1 MKTLLDSLNPEQ
13 REAVEHFEGPGL
25 VLAGAGS
32 GKTRVLTTRVCHLV
46 MEHGVPAD
54 RIMAVTFTNKAAG
67 EMRERIAAM
76 LGHRPAGAWIGTF
89 HAIGAR
95 LLRRHAPEVGWTRGF
110 AIRDAEQALREVKK
124 AQQDA
129 RVDIKRWPPKA
140 LRSAISSAKNQLVG
154 PEAFERAHAD
164 GFDPLLKRAARVYP
178 VYQQSLREQDAMD
191 FDDLLFLPV
200 RLLAGNR
207 QLLERYRERFSFI
220 LVDEYQDTN
229 HAQFKFLELLASGHR
244 NLMVVGD
251 DDQSIYGWRGAD
263 IHNILDFERSFPGA
277 RVVRLEQNYRS
288 TPVIL
293 AAANAVIRQNRHRK
307 EKTMRTDRVG
317 GLPVTRVE
325 AVDETDEARWVVEE
339 IERKMLSQPSLDH
352 RDFAVLYRTNAQARA
367 MEDRFWRRGV
377 PYQIVGGARFYERR
391 EIQDVLSYLRLIANP
406 RDADAFDRVVNYP
419 RRGVGAVSLARLSAF
434 AREAGVGPL
443 EAAERAAEVP
453 DLGKAPRRGLSALA
467 DLIRRYSLR
476 AAGHSVGQLL
486 QDLIEELDLLRLL
499 REEGPEG
506 DDRAENVQELVA
518 AARQFVAEELLE
530 LDEGDR
536 DTFTDL
542 GLFLQHVALVADID
556 KHDPGAD
563 AVTLMTVH
571 SAKGLEFPVV
581 FIAGLDEGLFPLS
594 RAYDDEGLLEEE
606 RRLFYVGMT
615 RACEKLYLI
624 HARARRRAGEVLR
637 SRGSSFMDVLE
648 DVEDVRTERLR
659 ASDWT
664 VGPRAGRGRASATG
678 ASAAGASAAW
688 AGGPATDDGFNQDRP
703 SYAKGERVVHQTFG
717 SGVIVELSG
726 FGPDMKV
733 TVDFADAGRKKLVVR
748 YAALEKDYF

>member
-1 MKTLLDSLNPEQ
+1 MTAFLDSLNPEQ
-13 REAVEHFEGPGL
+13 REAVEHFEGPSL

-32 GKTRVLTTRVCHLV
+32 GKTRVLTTRVWHLI

-67 EMRERIAAM
+67 EMRERVAAM
-76 LGHRPAGAWIGTF
+76 LGGQPAGAWIGTF

-95 LLRRHAPEVGWTRGF
+95 LLRRHAPEAGWTRGF

-124 AQQDA
+124 AQKAA
-129 RVDIKRWPPKA
+129 RVDIKRWSPKA
-140 LRSAISSAKNQLVG
+140 VRSCISDAKNQLVG
-154 PEAFERAHAD
+154 PEAFARAHAD
-164 GFDPLLKRAARVYP
+164 GSDPMLRQVARVYP

-191 FDDLLFLPV
+191 FDDLLLQPV
-200 RLLAGNR
+200 RLLASNR
-207 QLLERYRERFSFI
+207 PLLERYQENFTFI

-229 HAQFKFLELLASGHR
+229 RVQFRFLELLASTHR

-263 IHNILDFERSFPGA
+263 ISNILDFELSFPGA

-293 AAANAVIRQNRHRK
+293 AAANVVIRQNLYRK
-307 EKTMRTDRVG
+307 EKTMRTERVG

-325 AVDETDEARWVVEE
+325 AADETDEARWIVEE
-339 IERKMLSQPSLDH
+339 IERRMLSEPRLDY

-367 MEDRFWRRGV
+367 LEDRFWRRGV
-377 PYQIVGGARFYERR
+377 PYQIVGGVRFYERR
-391 EIQDVLSYLRLIANP
+391 EIQDVLSYLRLITNP
-406 RDADAFDRVVNYP
+406 RDADAFERVVNYP
-419 RRGVGAVSLARLSAF
+419 RRGVGAVSLARLSGF
-434 AREAGVGPL
+434 AREAGINLL
-443 EAAERAAEVP
+443 EAAARADEVPRRTRAAR
-453 DLGKAPRRGLSALA
+453 KGLCGLA
-467 DLIRRYSLR
+467 DLIRRYSAR
-476 AAGHSVGQLL
+476 AASHSAGRVL
-486 QDLIEELDLLRLL
+486 QALIEELALVRLL

-506 DDRAENVQELVA
+506 DDRAENVRELVA
-518 AARQFVAEELLE
+518 AARQFEADELLE

-556 KHDPGAD
+556 GHDAGAD

-571 SAKGLEFPVV
+571 SAKGLEFPFV
-581 FIAGLDEGLFPLS
+581 FISGMEEGLFPLS
-594 RAYDDEGLLEEE
+594 RAYGEEQLLEEE

-615 RACEKLYLI
+615 RACEKLYLV
-624 HARARRRAGEVLR
+624 HARSRRRAGEILR
-637 SRGSSFMDVLE
+637 SRGSTFMDVLE
-648 DVEDVRTERLR
+648 DLEEIRTDRVR
-659 ASDWT
+659 ASSWA
-664 VGPRAGRGRASATG
+664 VGPRARTRTS
-678 ASAAGASAAW
+678 SSAW
-688 AGGPATDDGFNQDRP
+688 ARKPGYDDGFNQDRP
-703 SYAKGERVVHQTFG
+703 SYVKGERVVHQTFG

-733 TVDFADAGRKKLVVR
+733 TVDFPDAGRKKLVVR
-748 YAALEKDYF
+748 YAGLEKDYF